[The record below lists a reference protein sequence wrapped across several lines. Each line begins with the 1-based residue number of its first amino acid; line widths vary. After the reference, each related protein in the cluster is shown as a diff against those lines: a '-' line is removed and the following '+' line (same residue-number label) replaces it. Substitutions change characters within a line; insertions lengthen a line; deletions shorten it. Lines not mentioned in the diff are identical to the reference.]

1 LQNAPE
7 RVTAGVEPDPE
18 HAYDDR
24 DGEKDAQ
31 DVAATA
37 PVANERAAA
46 QDEEHRGVREREPGD
61 PRLAEDLPVLE
72 ADFGEK
78 ERRPAEDRGDDRLF
92 SFHRVPACEG

>member
-1 LQNAPE
+1 M
-7 RVTAGVEPDPE
+7 EPDAE
-18 HAYDDR
+18 R
-24 DGEKDAQ
+24 TDGNCAREEDAQ
-31 DVAATA
+31 DGAATPPIA
-37 PVANERAAA
+37 EERAAA

-72 ADFGEK
+72 ADFGEE